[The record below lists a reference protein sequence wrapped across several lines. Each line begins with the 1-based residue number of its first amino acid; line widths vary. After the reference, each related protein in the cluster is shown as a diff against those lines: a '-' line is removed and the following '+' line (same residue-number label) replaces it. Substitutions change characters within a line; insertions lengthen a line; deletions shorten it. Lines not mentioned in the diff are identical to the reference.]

1 MKKFA
6 FFLFATM
13 LMCLVSSNEAYA
25 IKIKIKGSGGIVQSG
40 GGEPDICPESS
51 RDVCAVVEGSL
62 WDLLG
67 YWLGMVAPP
76 PGGGPIEVDEAV
88 SLRVYNRGSE
98 VAHYNQI
105 QLVSVARS
113 SSATKIDN
121 DNYDSNEL
129 NGRSFKFRI
138 IE

>member
-40 GGEPDICPESS
+40 GGDPDICPESS
-51 RDVCAVVEGSL
+51 RELCAIVDGSI
-62 WDLLG
+62 WDLLF
-67 YWLGMVAPP
+67 GMVAPP
-76 PGGGPIEVDEAV
+76 PGGGPIVVDQPV
-88 SLRVYNRGSE
+88 KLTVFDDGRQIN
-98 VAHYNQI
+98 HFDQI
-105 QLVSVARS
+105 QLLSVAQ
-113 SSATKIDN
+113 SATFNKVDN
-121 DNYDSNEL
+121 ENYDCNDQS
-129 NGRSFKFRI
+129 GSAFKFRY

>member
-1 MKKFA
+1 MKKFILC
-6 FFLFATM
+6 LFATM
-13 LMCLVSSNEAYA
+13 LVCLVSYNDAYA
-25 IKIKIKGSGGIVQSG
+25 IKIKIKGSGGVVQTS

-76 PGGGPIEVDEAV
+76 PGGGPITIDEPV
-88 SLRVYNRGSE
+88 SLTVYNRGSQ
-98 VAHYNQI
+98 VGYFNQI
-105 QLVSVARS
+105 QLLSVEQRS
-113 SSATKIDN
+113 TGTKID
-121 DNYDSNEL
+121 DENYESNEL
-129 NGRSFKFRI
+129 NGQSFKFRI